1 MHKEE
6 QKRLLTEIMEADAKD
21 GLYHIGD
28 TNKMVTA
35 VEWFDN
41 QMQSS
46 IYLQYDNVGKRVISI
61 PIEDYMELKQESKKI
76 EKEQIKQA
84 YVDSPTYALD
94 SEQYY
99 NYKYGK

>member
-1 MHKEE
+1 MENKEE
-6 QKRLLTEIMEADAKD
+6 QKKLLIEIMDADAKD

-35 VEWFDN
+35 VEWLIDWMGKN
-41 QMQSS
+41 QYF
-46 IYLQYDNVGKRVISI
+46 IGNDLLEVI
-61 PIEDYMELKQESKKI
+61 EQVKEMEKY
-76 EKEQIKQA
+76 QIKQA
-84 YVDSPTYALD
+84 YIDSPTYSLD